1 MGHRVMEA
9 AGPARGRRRSK
20 LAGAPGLALALA
32 TALAPTLALMPL
44 ATAVADAEENVR
56 AEQREL
62 TRVQATELVQKR
74 YGARVVRASDTDE
87 GGRHLY
93 VFKLLSDAGKVWIV
107 RVDAHS
113 GAEVP

>member
-1 MGHRVMEA
+1 MGA
-9 AGPARGRRRSK
+9 AHPTRG
-20 LAGAPGLALALA
+20 GLIACALIACALALLPVGA
-32 TALAPTLALMPL
+32 ALA
-44 ATAVADAEENVR
+44 DGEENVR
-56 AEQREL
+56 AEPEL
-62 TRVQATELVQKR
+62 TRVQATEIVQKR
-74 YGARVVRASDTDE
+74 YGARVVRASETDE

>member
-1 MGHRVMEA
+1 MEA
-9 AGPARGRRRSK
+9 LRHARGR
-20 LAGAPGLALALA
+20 LIACALALLPVA
-32 TALAPTLALMPL
+32 SAL
-44 ATAVADAEENVR
+44 ADAEETVR
-56 AEQREL
+56 AEREL
-62 TRVQATELVQKR
+62 TRVQATEIVQKR

-107 RVDAHS
+107 RIDPHS